1 MIDGAQSFSNLGLL
15 TFMQL
20 LLQDHCL
27 KVVHHVG
34 KVSSPYR
41 AAFLPCKY
49 ISKNSIIFQESLEI
63 QNEKERERQVGSEI
77 GPAEGI

>member
-1 MIDGAQSFSNLGLL
+1 
-15 TFMQL
+15 MQL
-20 LLQDHCL
+20 LLQDHCF

-41 AAFLPCKY
+41 ATFLPCKS

-63 QNEKERERQVGSEI
+63 QNEKEREWHVGSEI
-77 GPAEGI
+77 EPAEGI